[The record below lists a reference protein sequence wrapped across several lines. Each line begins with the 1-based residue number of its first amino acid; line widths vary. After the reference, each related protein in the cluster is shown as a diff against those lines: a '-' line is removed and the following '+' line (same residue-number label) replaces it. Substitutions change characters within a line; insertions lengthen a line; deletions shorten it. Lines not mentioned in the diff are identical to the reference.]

1 VTTKKTQTRTE
12 YNVSPEEFIRAWQTS
27 ASADEVA
34 EKLKMP
40 KPIVHARATTYRK
53 AGVKLKSM
61 PRKGQGKLDVDALNR
76 LVEELALAPPHR
88 SKTDPVR
95 KPHGN

>member
-1 VTTKKTQTRTE
+1 VTTKKQTRTE
-12 YNVSPEEFIRAWQTS
+12 YNVSPEAFIRAWQTS
-27 ASADEVA
+27 SSADEVA

-61 PRKGQGKLDVDALNR
+61 PRAGKASLDVDALNR
-76 LVEELALAPPHR
+76 LVDELAAAPPRGATNHPN
-88 SKTDPVR
+88 S
-95 KPHGN
+95 

>member
-1 VTTKKTQTRTE
+1 MSDKKKQTRTE
-12 YNVSPEEFIRAWQTS
+12 YNVSPEEFIRVWQTA

-53 AGVKLKSM
+53 AGIKLKSM
-61 PRKGQGKLDVDALNR
+61 PRTGRASLDVEALNR
-76 LVEELALAPPHR
+76 LVDELAAAPPHGATHR
-88 SKTDPVR
+88 PKS
-95 KPHGN
+95 